1 MRLEIVDTGY
11 GGVGVAR
18 TPDGVVFIPGA
29 FTGET
34 VEAEILT
41 RKKRFAQARLLE
53 VIEPSPHRIAPEGA
67 VVPGMVYAALDY
79 PEEVALKN
87 RQLATLLQR
96 IGRFSDL
103 PFLLP
108 PVASPKADH
117 YRNKLTLHWDGRKL
131 GYIGDDNK
139 TVIDTPYCPLSAPE
153 INAKLQEVRA
163 NPRLKKLLKPGDR
176 LFLRYTPTNG
186 VLVGYGKPPEG
197 ELTESVVG
205 MNLSVSANAFF
216 QVNLACAE
224 LLLTRFIAE
233 VNDAHRVFD
242 LYCGCGL
249 FGFAAVQGGAEEL
262 FGLETSQS
270 AIASAQDNARRLGVK
285 ADYRCAPAESLP
297 KKLPAA
303 DLWVVD
309 PPRAGLSEEVRA
321 RILKDLPPRIAYI
334 SCGPDTLARDLATL
348 AEAYTIQSVQL
359 FDFFPRTAHFET
371 LTFLKRK

>member
-18 TPDGVVFIPGA
+18 TPDGVIFIPGA

-34 VEAEILT
+34 VEAEILS

-53 VIEPSPHRIAPEGA
+53 VITPSPHRITPEGP

-79 PEEVALKN
+79 AEEVALKN
-87 RQLATLLQR
+87 RQLTTLLQR

-103 PFLLP
+103 PFLLQ
-108 PVASPKADH
+108 PVASPKTDH
-117 YRNKLTLHWDGRKL
+117 YRNKLTLHWDGKRL
-131 GYIGDDNK
+131 GYIGEDNQ
-139 TVIDTPYCPLSAPE
+139 TVIDTPHCPLSAPE

-176 LFLRYTPTNG
+176 LFLRYTPADG

-197 ELTESVVG
+197 ELTESIAG

-216 QVNLACAE
+216 QVNPACAE
-224 LLLTRFIAE
+224 LLLKHFIAE
-233 VNDAHRVFD
+233 VKDTRRVFD

-249 FGFAAVQGGAEEL
+249 FGFAAVQGGAQEL
-262 FGLETSQS
+262 FGLETSQT
-270 AIASAQDNARRLGVK
+270 AIASAQANARRLGVK
-285 ADYRCAPAESLP
+285 ADYRCAPTESLP

-321 RILKDLPPRIAYI
+321 RILNDLPPRIAYI
-334 SCGPDTLARDLATL
+334 SCGPDTLARDLVTL
-348 AEAYTIQSVQL
+348 TEAYTVQSVQL
-359 FDFFPRTAHFET
+359 FDFFPRTAHFESLT
-371 LTFLKRK
+371 LLKRT